1 MTLLQYT
8 LPRPYRHG
16 ICRSRVGNG
25 TLLYMDGVHIHFA
38 KCICNPLKSTG
49 QQDDLE
55 LLAELMTES

>member
-1 MTLLQYT
+1 MVFVEAELLME
-8 LPRPYRHG
+8 
-16 ICRSRVGNG
+16 G